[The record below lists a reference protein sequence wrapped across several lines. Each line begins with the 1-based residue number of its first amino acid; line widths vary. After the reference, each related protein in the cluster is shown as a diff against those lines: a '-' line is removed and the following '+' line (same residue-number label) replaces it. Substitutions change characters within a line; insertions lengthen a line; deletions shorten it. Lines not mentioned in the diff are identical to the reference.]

1 MIFNLMKET
10 MKPSLNIINIEDCED
25 DSILIERELHKIGS
39 AITFRV
45 VDNAGSLKK
54 LLTEMKWDLIIS
66 DYTMPSFSGL
76 EAVKIIREFDKSL
89 PVIIVSGTISESTAK
104 EVIAAGADGVVMKY
118 DLDNLVPEIE
128 RVLK

>member
-1 MIFNLMKET
+1 MKET
-10 MKPSLNIINIEDCED
+10 MKSCLNIIHIEDCED

-39 AITFRV
+39 AVTFKV
-45 VDNAGSLKK
+45 VDNAGALKK
-54 LLTEMKWDLIIS
+54 LLAEMKWDLIIS
-66 DYTMPSFSGL
+66 DFTMPSFSGL

-104 EVIAAGADGVVMKY
+104 EVIAAGADGVIMKY
-118 DLDNLVPEIE
+118 DLDNLIPEIE